1 MKGAIIKMHYFLGGD
16 FMTDNTRSLQLAKP
30 RLISAGNV
38 FLRVVTG
45 LLLVFLGLFFICA
58 VHEWAGHI
66 FADALVFA
74 KHGTTIRVI
83 DMRVFWL
90 NVTMLDGRWSLQLV
104 KWASFF
110 PPAGVSSVIP
120 NDMNFSLTDYEI
132 GISNLSG
139 CIATAL
145 ISLITLVV
153 LNLRKKFQ
161 IFPWFAMITVVWVV
175 LFDELIY
182 TFVSPT
188 PEPLVSGVQMGAD
201 PILIKVIV
209 IGLVLLQAMLSV
221 RFFIRYKCI
230 RSAALNA

>member
-1 MKGAIIKMHYFLGGD
+1 MEDGYYQNELLLGGD
-16 FMTDNTRSLQLAKP
+16 FMSGDIRTLQLAKP
-30 RLISAGNV
+30 RVISAGKV
-38 FLRVVTG
+38 LLRVVTSI
-45 LLLVFLGLFFICA
+45 LLVFLGLFFICA

-74 KHGTTIRVI
+74 NHGTTIRVI

-90 NVTMLDGRWSLQLV
+90 NVKLLDGRWSLQLV

-110 PPAGVSSVIP
+110 PPAGISSVIP
-120 NDMNFSLTDYEI
+120 KDMNFSVTDVEI
-132 GISNLSG
+132 GIMNLSG

-145 ISLITLVV
+145 VSLISLVV

-161 IFPWFAMITVVWVV
+161 FFPWFAVTIVVWVA

-188 PEPLVSGVQMGAD
+188 PEPLESAVLMGAN
-201 PILIKVIV
+201 PILVKVIV
-209 IGLVLLQAMLSV
+209 IALVLLQVGLIV
-221 RFFIRYKCI
+221 RFFTRYK
-230 RSAALNA
+230 RFHNVAS